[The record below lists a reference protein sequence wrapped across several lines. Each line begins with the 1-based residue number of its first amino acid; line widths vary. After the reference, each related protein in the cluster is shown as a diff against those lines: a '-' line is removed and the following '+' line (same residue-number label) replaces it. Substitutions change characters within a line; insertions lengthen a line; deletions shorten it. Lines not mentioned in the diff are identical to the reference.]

1 MAITLKRLLEN
12 GLEYVGCEIDK
23 DYLKFANERLTRIL

>member
-1 MAITLKRLLEN
+1 MGTGTTAKEH